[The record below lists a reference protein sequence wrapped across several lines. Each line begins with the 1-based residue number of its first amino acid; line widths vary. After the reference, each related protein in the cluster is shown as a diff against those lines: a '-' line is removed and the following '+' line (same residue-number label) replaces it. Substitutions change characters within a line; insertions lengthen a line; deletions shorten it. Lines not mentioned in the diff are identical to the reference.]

1 MADMQSQMV
10 ALERELEEKSRLW
23 QAASEHSMLRMAFAE
38 QLKDLQKVGDSGV
51 CIWRG
56 WEHCEAVA

>member
-1 MADMQSQMV
+1 M